1 MRGKCLI
8 FFPAVLLLFISC
20 GGNERLGNRLSEIDR
35 LIDFYPD
42 SALLLLRQ
50 TNVQNSDE
58 KNTAMYNML
67 LTQAMYICYQ
77 PLTSDSLI
85 NFSIDYYKRHNQTSL
100 LARSL
105 YYKGAT
111 IYDFGRKEEAM
122 RCLKEAEQKAVSL
135 QDKVLINKIYE
146 RICMVNFEA
155 GYKSEYLK
163 YAKKLVD
170 AAFSFND
177 TANIAQ
183 SLNVLASA
191 YEANDYADSGTFYLE
206 KALAFVPENKKELK
220 AVITANLGNAHLA
233 RGETDQA
240 NVLLDK
246 ALNIYPLSYAYILK
260 GEILYKECDK
270 DSAYIL
276 WNKAIKNGDLS
287 DRIYTYGL
295 IRKYYNDKSMSDKVL
310 QIDDSINNLR
320 DIMEKENKEIA
331 VVQAIYDEKEKKRQ
345 EQCVIYIE
353 TGAVIFLLFMLLV
366 VLLWYYKSSV
376 VRYKDIIISKISQEK
391 ELERRLQKQDIKE
404 MELETSIRRAKR
416 RMDDIVRKRDRLIQ
430 QGHDMLVGIENGTIK
445 SVLNMSDKEL
455 EKIIFYYNKTNRNIC
470 DTWLMVYDKIKPRQI
485 IFLIFRD
492 MGYSTAR
499 ISEIMGIESSSVR
512 SLKSRLEKK
521 AKTKNVAK

>member
-1 MRGKCLI
+1 MKGKCFI
-8 FFPAVLLLFISC
+8 FFLVIFLFFIAC
-20 GGNERLGNRLSEIDR
+20 GGNERKENMLSEIDR

-50 TNVQNSDE
+50 VDVQDSDE
-58 KNTAMYNML
+58 ENTAMYNML

-77 PLTSDSLI
+77 PVTSDSLI
-85 NFSIDYYKRHNQTSL
+85 NVSIDYYKRHNQTSL

-105 YYKGAT
+105 YYKGAI
-111 IYDFGRKEEAM
+111 IYDLGRKEEAM
-122 RCLKEAEQKAVSL
+122 RCLKEAEQKAVPL

-155 GYKSEYLK
+155 GYQSEYLK
-163 YAKKLVD
+163 YAKKFVD
-170 AAFSFND
+170 VAFSFND

-191 YEANDYADSGTFYLE
+191 YEANNYADSGIFYLE
-206 KALAFVPENKKELK
+206 KALAFVPENKKELV

-233 RGETDQA
+233 KGEKYQA
-240 NVLLDK
+240 NILLDK

-260 GEILYKECDK
+260 GEILYKEGDK

-276 WNKAIKNGDLS
+276 WGKAIKGGDQS

-295 IRKYYNDKSMSDKVL
+295 IKKYYNDKSMLDKVL
-310 QIDDSINNLR
+310 QFDDSVKNLK

-345 EQCVIYIE
+345 EQCLIYIE
-353 TGAVIFLLFMLLV
+353 TGIVIFILFILLV

-376 VRYKDIIISKISQEK
+376 LRYKDIIIRKISQEK
-391 ELERRLQKQDIKE
+391 ELERRLKKQDVKE
-404 MELETSIRRAKR
+404 MEMEASIRKTKR
-416 RMDDIVRKRDRLIQ
+416 RMDNIVKKRDQLIQ

-470 DTWLMVYDKIKPRQI
+470 DYWLMVYDNIKPRQI

-499 ISEIMGIESSSVR
+499 ISEIMGIESTSVR